1 MGSQLLPQAL
11 LMVPRNPTQS
21 PCHVNKLGFFRSRA
35 SSPLITAHVSVS
47 GFRLN
52 NPVGSIFSA
61 FSRRDFVV
69 RAESTPEGEV
79 EADEASSEE
88 AEVKAEAGEE
98 AEAEEGLEG
107 EVEEVEEDEN
117 AKQPRKPRIKLGEIM
132 GILNTRAIEASQT
145 ERPIPDLRTGDIV
158 EIKFAVPQNRRRLA
172 TYKGIVMSKQ
182 NAGVHTTIRIRRII
196 AGIGVEIVFPV
207 YSPNIKEIKVV
218 NHRKVR
224 KARLYYL
231 REKLPR
237 LSTFK

>member
-21 PCHVNKLGFFRSRA
+21 PCHVSKLGFFLSRA
-35 SSPLITAHVSVS
+35 PSPLITARVSVS

-107 EVEEVEEDEN
+107 EVEEDKN
-117 AKQPRKPRIKLGEIM
+117 AKEPRKPRIKLGEIM
-132 GILNTRAIEASQT
+132 GILNTRAIEAAQT